1 MHQLPQS
8 RAADGEKRLRAL
20 AFGLQHPG
28 RGRPDSAISVLPNC
42 RTGHLLVPVTHP
54 FLKSENLKPKPESRS
69 LKAETRKLKPE
80 ARPFARIA
88 GNVYNGRFV

>member
-1 MHQLPQS
+1 
-8 RAADGEKRLRAL
+8 
-20 AFGLQHPG
+20 
-28 RGRPDSAISVLPNC
+28 VLPNC
-42 RTGHLLVPVTHP
+42 CTGHLLVPVTHP